1 MLAKAQSAQDF
12 LAFREKQ
19 QITHLMID
27 EDLTLTP
34 GTLDD
39 RERGLLRE
47 FLERYIEIVARG
59 ARRSSQTLRRL
70 ILDSDRATP
79 IE

>member
-1 MLAKAQSAQDF
+1 
-12 LAFREKQ
+12 
-19 QITHLMID
+19 MID

-34 GTLDD
+34 GALDD

-47 FLERYIEIVARG
+47 FLERYTEIVARG
-59 ARRSSQTLRRL
+59 ARRSGQTLRHL

-79 IE
+79 ID

>member
-1 MLAKAQSAQDF
+1 
-12 LAFREKQ
+12 
-19 QITHLMID
+19 MID

-34 GTLDD
+34 GALDD

-47 FLERYIEIVARG
+47 FLERYTEIVARG
-59 ARRSSQTLRRL
+59 ARRSGQTLRRL